1 MKLIFVHG
9 WSVTHTNTYGA
20 MPESLARRAAEKN
33 LQLDISHIHLG
44 RYISFHDEVTLD
56 DIARA
61 LDCALRELPGN
72 EQSIAP
78 FSCITH
84 STGGPVV
91 RHWVERYY
99 GARGLGELP
108 LVHLVMLAPANHGSS
123 LGVLGKKRVGRI
135 KSWFSGIEPGQRVLD
150 WLSLGSEGQWELNEA
165 CLRYKPAQNGF
176 YPFVL
181 TGQGI
186 DTKFYDFINNYLTEE
201 GSDGV
206 VRVSGANMNY
216 RYLSLLQTEEPVSPG
231 SKTLSL
237 VSRTNQAVRRPP
249 VTPLGVFHDYS
260 HSGSKMGIMG
270 VSTKQDNHDRIV
282 SEILACLSVESAD
295 TYGERAEEL
304 LALTEQEQGKKPVGQ
319 KDTASRYSML
329 IFRIRDQSGQV
340 LEHDDFDVLLLG
352 GPRYK
357 ENKLPPGFFKDRQLN
372 KTSNALVYYVDTDA
386 LRTIEQ
392 GLFGIRVIA
401 RPEKGFS
408 HYNRGE
414 FRSEGLSF
422 EKAFAPNEVT
432 YIDITL
438 LRQVDRN
445 VFRFSPANAGR
456 ESFKNVKPS
465 GKNAD

>member
-1 MKLIFVHG
+1 MNLIFVHG

-20 MPESLARRAAEKN
+20 LPESIAARAAEYN
-33 LQLDISHIHLG
+33 LQLDITHIHLG
-44 RYISFHDEVTLD
+44 KYISFHDEVTLD

-61 LDCALRELPGN
+61 LDCALGELPGN
-72 EQSIAP
+72 EDEIMP

-91 RHWVERYY
+91 RHWVERYH
-99 GARGLGELP
+99 GAGGLAGMP
-108 LVHLVMLAPANHGSS
+108 LVHLVMLAPANHGSA

-150 WLSLGSEGQWELNEA
+150 WLSLGSEGQWELNA
-165 CLRYKPAQNGF
+165 AFLRYKPAQNGF

-216 RYLSLLQTEEPVSPG
+216 RYLSLVQTEEPVSAG

-237 VSRTNQAVRRPP
+237 VPRTSQAVKRPP
-249 VTPLGVFHDYS
+249 AIPLGVFHEYS

-270 VSTKQDNHDRIV
+270 VSTKQDSHERIV
-282 SEILACLSVESAD
+282 SEILGCLAVDSGDAYRQRAD
-295 TYGERAEEL
+295 QL
-304 LALTEQEQGKKPVGQ
+304 QALTIDEQGKKPLGQ

-329 IFRIRDQSGQV
+329 VFRVRDQSGQV
-340 LEHDDFDVLLLG
+340 LEHDDFDILLLG
-352 GPRYK
+352 GPRYR
-357 ENKLPPGFFKDRQLN
+357 ENQLPDGFFKDRQLN
-372 KTSNALVYYVDTDA
+372 KTSNALVYYVDTDR
-386 LRTIEQ
+386 LSSVEQ

-408 HYNRGE
+408 HYTRGE
-414 FRSEGLSF
+414 FRSLGLAF
-422 EKAFAPNEVT
+422 EKAIAPNEVT

-438 LRQVDRN
+438 NRQVDRN
-445 VFRFSPANAGR
+445 VFRFSPADAGR

-465 GKNAD
+465 GEHAD